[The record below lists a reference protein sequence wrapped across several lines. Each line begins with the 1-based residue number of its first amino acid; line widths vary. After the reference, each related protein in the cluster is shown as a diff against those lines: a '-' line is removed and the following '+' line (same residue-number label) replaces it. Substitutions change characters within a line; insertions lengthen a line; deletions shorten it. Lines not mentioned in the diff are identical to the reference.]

1 MTAGAIDGEVMP
13 LTWFERPLLAL
24 AAIVVPATLAY
35 AALQNPAQAPG
46 QASLAGQVLIASP
59 GLRDPRFDH
68 TVVLMVRHN
77 AGGALG
83 IVLNHPQGERPLA
96 QILDAIGEKD
106 STATGSLRIFSGG
119 PVQPEV
125 GFVIHS
131 TDYHR
136 AETIEINGRVA
147 MTSSREIL
155 RDIASQHGPEKAIVA
170 FGYAGWAGGQLEGEL
185 AQRAWFTAAADNRLI
200 FDLDRDKVW
209 DDAMAHRTQDL

>member
-1 MTAGAIDGEVMP
+1 MQ

-24 AAIVVPATLAY
+24 AAIVLPATLLH
-35 AALQNPAQAPG
+35 AALQNPAEAPG

-59 GLRDPRFDH
+59 TLRDPRFDH

-83 IVLNHPQGERPLA
+83 IVLNHPVGERQLA
-96 QILDAIGEKD
+96 SLLDAIGEKD
-106 STATGSLRIFSGG
+106 SMATGTIRIFSGG

-131 TDYHR
+131 TDYR
-136 AETIEINGRVA
+136 RPETVEINGSVA

-155 RDIASQHGPEKAIVA
+155 RDIASQHGPEKMLVA

-185 AQRAWFTAAADNRLI
+185 AQRAWFTATADSKLI

-209 DDAMAHRTQDL
+209 GEAMAHHTQDL